1 MYRAIQQ
8 RAVKILSN
16 MNINNFLEVNMKIG
30 IIGLG
35 KMGYNLALNIHDKG
49 FEVQAYNR
57 SNEKVDEIIKDG
69 INGHYTI
76 ESLTDALDDRKVIWL
91 MVPAGEAVDSV
102 IEELLP
108 RLKTG
113 DIIIDG
119 GNSKYEDSIARG
131 NYLHQKGIYFLDAGT
146 SGGIEGARN
155 GACIMVGGDTD
166 AVAYLEDFF
175 KAITVGDG
183 FLHTGVC
190 GSGHYVKMIHNGIEY
205 GMMQAI
211 GEGFNI
217 LKESRFDLDYSAVA
231 KVWSNGSIIRGLLME
246 LTEQAFINNGNL
258 ENIIPIIDAQGEGQW
273 TVEEAIRLNVSVPV
287 IANSLFV
294 RYASKDSDKFSDK
307 VVAALRNEFGGHKLH
322 VK

>member
-1 MYRAIQQ
+1 MHIDKY
-8 RAVKILSN
+8 
-16 MNINNFLEVNMKIG
+16 LEDIMRIG

-35 KMGYNLALNIHDKG
+35 KMGYNLALNMRDKG
-49 FEVQAYNR
+49 FDVQAYNR
-57 SNEKVDEIIKDG
+57 SNEKVDAISREG
-69 INGHYTI
+69 VSGHYSI
-76 ESLTDALDDRKVIWL
+76 ESLMAALDDRKVLWL
-91 MVPAGEAVDSV
+91 MVPAGETVDIV
-102 IEELLP
+102 IDQLIP
-108 RLKTG
+108 YLKTG
-113 DIIIDG
+113 DIVVDG
-119 GNSKYEDSIARG
+119 GNSKFEDTIRRG
-131 NYLHQKGIYFLDAGT
+131 NALFTKGIHYLDAGT
-146 SGGIEGARN
+146 SGGTEGARY
-155 GACIMVGGDTD
+155 GACMMVGGDVEP
-166 AVAYLEDFF
+166 VAYLEDFF
-175 KAITVGDG
+175 KSLTVKDG

-217 LKESRFDLDYSAVA
+217 LKSSRFDLDYSAIA

-273 TVEEAIRLNVSVPV
+273 TVEEAMRLNVSVPV

-294 RYASKDSDKFSDK
+294 RFASKDSDKFSDK

-322 VK
+322 VKQVDNG